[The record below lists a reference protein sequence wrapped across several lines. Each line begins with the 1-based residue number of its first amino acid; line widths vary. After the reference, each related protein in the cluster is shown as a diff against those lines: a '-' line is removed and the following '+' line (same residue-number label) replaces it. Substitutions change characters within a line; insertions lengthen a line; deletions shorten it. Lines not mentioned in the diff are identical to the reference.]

1 MFVICSLYF
10 VIYQALSSL
19 KALIAALAL
28 LRASVV
34 SPALPKPTPTLP
46 FLLPMMSATEKEK
59 RLPPATVRDTRR
71 MFIIFWSNS
80 LLARGGRLDCPR
92 PPGRWARPP
101 RRGAR
106 AGAAAT
112 GAATGVHSE
121 GTSEGGSETSGGAI
135 ISC

>member
-59 RLPPATVRDTRR
+59 RLPPATARDTRR

-80 LLARGGRLDCPR
+80 LLARGGR
-92 PPGRWARPP
+92 PP

-112 GAATGVHSE
+112 GAATGVNSE
-121 GTSEGGSETSGGAI
+121 ETSEDGSETSGGAI
-135 ISC
+135 ISCSSFI